1 MTDSLMTVMLVDDH
15 SVVRTGY
22 RMLLEMTGD
31 FSVVSEV
38 ETGDA
43 AVDQYNLWRPNV
55 VVMDLNLPGISGI
68 EATRRIIQID
78 GDAKVLVFSIHD
90 ESIYVTR
97 SLDAG
102 ASGYLCKSC
111 SPGEMVEAV
120 RTVASGK
127 LFTGSSLSCI
137 GQTSGLKGDDPM
149 RSLSVREFEVFQL
162 LGRGHDS
169 REIAEALGVTAK
181 TVSNY
186 VILIKEKLVLS
197 STSELVSIATHFTSS
212 YRPSR

>member
-22 RMLLEMTGD
+22 RMLLEMTSD

-97 SLDAG
+97 SFDAG

-137 GQTSGLKGDDPM
+137 GQTSGLREMIPCGPYLSESLKYFSFWGGDTTHEKSPRPWASPRK
-149 RSLSVREFEVFQL
+149 RSR
-162 LGRGHDS
+162 
-169 REIAEALGVTAK
+169 T
-181 TVSNY
+181 T
-186 VILIKEKLVLS
+186 
-197 STSELVSIATHFTSS
+197 
-212 YRPSR
+212 

>member
-38 ETGDA
+38 ESGDA
-43 AVDQYNLWRPNV
+43 AVDQYNLWRPSV
-55 VVMDLNLPGISGI
+55 VVIDLNLPGISGI

-97 SLDAG
+97 SFDAG

-127 LFTGSSLSCI
+127 LFTGSNLRHTGDKSEIRGEDSMRYLSA
-137 GQTSGLKGDDPM
+137 
-149 RSLSVREFEVFQL
+149 REFEVFQL
-162 LGRGHDS
+162 LGRGQDS
-169 REIAEALGVTAK
+169 RDIANSLGITAK

-186 VILIKEKLVLS
+186 VILIKEKLALS
-197 STSELVSIATHFTSS
+197 STSELVSIATQFIASH
-212 YRPSR
+212 RPIL